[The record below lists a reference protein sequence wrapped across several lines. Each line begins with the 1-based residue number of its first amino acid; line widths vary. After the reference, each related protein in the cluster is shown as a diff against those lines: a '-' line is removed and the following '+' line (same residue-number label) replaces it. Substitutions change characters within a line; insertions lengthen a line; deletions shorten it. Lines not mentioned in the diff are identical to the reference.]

1 VQRAGAGNGAR
12 LFFYVLTRYT
22 NHLRNTLCIISLL
35 AALSSLVPLA
45 AGPQNTDPKQSP
57 AKQTTAKS
65 TAVKSGPVKSAAV
78 KSGTVKTATSKTAPA
93 TSSKSASS
101 TKLAARKTP
110 PAPRYYAQLQPSP
123 ERYKEIQQALVDKGY
138 FSGTPDGVWGA
149 SSTDALK
156 RFQHDQNLSEDGKVD
171 SLSLIALG
179 LGPKRTAS
187 LVEPAK

>member
-1 VQRAGAGNGAR
+1 VAA
-12 LFFYVLTRYT
+12 LV
-22 NHLRNTLCIISLL
+22 SL
-35 AALSSLVPLA
+35 AAD
-45 AGPQNTDPKQSP
+45 PQNAS
-57 AKQTTAKS
+57 KQTTAKQAPAKQLATKSTAVKS
-65 TAVKSGPVKSAAV
+65 TAVKSGAAKTTPPSPTKSATA
-78 KSGTVKTATSKTAPA
+78 KS
-93 TSSKSASS
+93 TSSA
-101 TKLAARKTP
+101 KLAAKKAP
-110 PAPRYYAQLQPSP
+110 PKPRYYAQLQPTP

-187 LVEPAK
+187 VVEPAR